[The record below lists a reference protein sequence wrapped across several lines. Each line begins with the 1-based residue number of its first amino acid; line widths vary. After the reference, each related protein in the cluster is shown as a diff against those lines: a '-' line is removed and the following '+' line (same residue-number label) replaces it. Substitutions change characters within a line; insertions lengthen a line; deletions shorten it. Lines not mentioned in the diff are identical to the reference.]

1 MMIRNFNDNCPVD
14 NVLCYS
20 LSFFSLLIVVSV
32 TRFCAK
38 IKKSMKNKFFGATS
52 ITTWFCY
59 YNSSTY
65 ASTAVLRNLFITCLE
80 CVFIGGYEMNFWNR
94 VAIFHFRLYND
105 YFIINDLLLTLYH
118 FFALLFTTHPIH
130 LFILWII

>member
-14 NVLCYS
+14 NVLYYS

-38 IKKSMKNKFFGATS
+38 IKKSIKNKFFGATS
-52 ITTWFCY
+52 IATWFCY

-65 ASTAVLRNLFITCLE
+65 TSTAVLRNLFITHLE
-80 CVFIGGYEMNFWNR
+80 SVLIGGYEMNFWNR
-94 VAIFHFRLYND
+94 VAIFHFQLW
-105 YFIINDLLLTLYH
+105 FLITNDLLLILYH
-118 FFALLFTTHPIH
+118 FFALLFTTHPIY
-130 LFILWII
+130 LFTLWII